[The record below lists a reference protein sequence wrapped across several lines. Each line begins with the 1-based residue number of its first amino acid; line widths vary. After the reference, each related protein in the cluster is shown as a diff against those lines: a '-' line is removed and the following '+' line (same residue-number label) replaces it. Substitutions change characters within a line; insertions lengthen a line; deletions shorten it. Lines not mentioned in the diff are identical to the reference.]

1 MTWSPHRSV
10 SENVPLT
17 TGCAMPAAAAHWLGV
32 QEKEALAWYALTFN
46 DLRVLQN
53 PGETYVSLGRLKHVK

>member
-1 MTWSPHRSV
+1 
-10 SENVPLT
+10 
-17 TGCAMPAAAAHWLGV
+17 MPAAAAHWLGV